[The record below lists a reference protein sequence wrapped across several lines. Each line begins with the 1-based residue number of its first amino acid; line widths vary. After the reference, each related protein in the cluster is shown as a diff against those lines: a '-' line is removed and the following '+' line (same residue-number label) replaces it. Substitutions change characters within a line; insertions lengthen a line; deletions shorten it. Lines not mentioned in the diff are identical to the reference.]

1 MSRNKIN
8 SMKKLLTICLSLML
22 ISSFLQSCGN
32 AENNSGNAGEATD
45 PCEELITEYEKLC
58 DDYLAIVNKMKAN
71 PTDMSAVS
79 DFNEMQ
85 TKAQKMERESKD
97 CTDPKYTDRVMKITN
112 KMMQAASGF

>member
-1 MSRNKIN
+1 
-8 SMKKLLTICLSLML
+8 MKKLLTICLSLLL
-22 ISSFLQSCGN
+22 ISSFLQSCNSADKG
-32 AENNSGNAGEATD
+32 AENSTD